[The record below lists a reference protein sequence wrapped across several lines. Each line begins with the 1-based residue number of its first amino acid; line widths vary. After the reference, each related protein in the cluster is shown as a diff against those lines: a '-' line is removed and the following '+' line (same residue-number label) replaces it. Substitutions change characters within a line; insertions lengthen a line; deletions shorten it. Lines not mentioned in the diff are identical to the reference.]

1 MIMAKEAKKKSKIC
15 LITGAN
21 RGIGYEVCRQL
32 RGLGHTVILT
42 SRNIE
47 KGKKAAEQL
56 HADYSHLDVA
66 DEASIKKAA
75 AYVKRKYGKLQVL
88 VNNAGILLDGASSKE
103 NSAFTLTLPTLEK
116 TIRINTMGPFL
127 MCQHFIPLMEK
138 GGRVINI
145 SSGLGQLSEMEGGYS
160 AYRISKAALNAVTRI
175 FAAEAPHLKINSVC
189 PGWVR
194 TDMGGKNAELPVEK
208 GAETI
213 VWLATA
219 GHTQTGKFF
228 RDKKVIGW

>member
-1 MIMAKEAKKKSKIC
+1 MASKIQQKIC

-56 HADYSHLDVA
+56 NADYCFLDVA

-75 AYVKRKYGKLQVL
+75 AYVKKKYGKLQVL
-88 VNNAGILLDGASSKE
+88 VNNAGILLDGWTSRE
-103 NSAFTLTLPTLEK
+103 RSAFSVTLPTIEK
-116 TIRINTMGPFL
+116 TLRTNTLGPFL
-127 MCQHFIPLMEK
+127 MCQHFIPLMPP
-138 GGRVINI
+138 GGRIINV
-145 SSGLGQLSEMEGGYS
+145 SSGWGQLSEMEGNYA
-160 AYRISKAALNAVTRI
+160 AYRIAKTALNAVTRI

-219 GHTQTGKFF
+219 EHTHTGKFF